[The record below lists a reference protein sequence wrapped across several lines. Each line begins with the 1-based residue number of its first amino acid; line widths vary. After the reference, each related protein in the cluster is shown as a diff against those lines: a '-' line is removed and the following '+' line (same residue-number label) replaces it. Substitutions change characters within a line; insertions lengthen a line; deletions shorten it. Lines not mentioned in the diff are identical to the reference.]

1 MEKQVIYKVAREFT
15 PTPGVRSPK
24 EGNFSGEE
32 FLSKHLYPKMV
43 QAIQEKFTL
52 VIDLD
57 GTAGY
62 ATSFLEAAFGGLIR
76 GCEADG
82 LKAIDLN
89 VAKKHLK
96 LISHDD
102 PYLEEEIEEY
112 MQEAAVPA

>member
-1 MEKQVIYKVAREFT
+1 MEKKIIYKVAKEFT

-32 FLSKHLYPKMV
+32 FLYRQLYPKMK
-43 QAIQEKFTL
+43 QAIEDGSIL

-76 GCEADG
+76 GSEDDKVSG
-82 LKAIDLN
+82 LDLEI
-89 VAKKHLK
+89 VKKHLK
-96 LISHDD
+96 FISHDD

-112 MQEAAVPA
+112 MHDAVLA